1 MNLMIWVWLGA
12 IVVFGVSELIT
23 EGMVSIWF
31 VAGAL
36 AALGAS
42 MLELPVSVQT
52 LVFVIVSA
60 IALAASRPLVR
71 RFFTKPGIPTN
82 LDRVVGSV
90 ARVVEPVDNEK
101 ASGAVYVDGKT
112 WTARSADGE
121 AIPAGAQ
128 VKVQRIEGVKLMVN
142 ALSGMEAVK

>member
-12 IVVFGVSELIT
+12 IVVFGVAELIT

-121 AIPAGAQ
+121 AIPTGAQ
-128 VKVQRIEGVKLMVN
+128 VRVQRIEGVKLMVN

>member
-12 IVVFGVSELIT
+12 IVVFGVAELIT

-128 VKVQRIEGVKLMVN
+128 VRVQRIEGVKLMVN

>member
-12 IVVFGVSELIT
+12 IVVFGVAELIT

-36 AALGAS
+36 AALGVS
-42 MLELPVSVQT
+42 MVDFPVSIQV
-52 LVFVIVSA
+52 LAFVIVSA

-71 RFFTKPGIPTN
+71 RVMTKPAVPTN
-82 LDRVVGSV
+82 LDRIIGTV
-90 ARVVEPVDNEK
+90 AQVVEPVDNAK

-112 WTARSADGE
+112 WTARSSDGE
-121 AIPAGAQ
+121 TIPAGAQ
-128 VKVQRIEGVKLMVN
+128 VEIQRIEGVKLMVHV
-142 ALSGMEAVK
+142 LSGMEAMK